1 MAALPGGKDL
11 TMPHLPH
18 RTIQTTPKLSVAE
31 ETPIQRVIGA
41 GIERH
46 QGTTRAYRP
55 RALKPPTG

>member
-1 MAALPGGKDL
+1 
-11 TMPHLPH
+11 MPHLPH